1 MEKAGHWRPDTWIA
15 GLLKILLHLGVL
27 AVVILAI
34 GFLPIIFAPI
44 NLSPL
49 IKGIVMFGIGV
60 VVTLIVITIPNYLW
74 QREPLRRRGGNTG
87 MLLFYFFLIVF
98 GLYYTCSLLAAL
110 TRYEQSDVQESTL
123 MTLVIFGLLV
133 SNSVMEILRYY
144 LSFHGRKQLSG

>member
-1 MEKAGHWRPDTWIA
+1 MEKAGHRRPETWIA
-15 GLLKILLHLGVL
+15 GLLTVLLHLGIL

-44 NLSPL
+44 NLNPL

-60 VVTLIVITIPNYLW
+60 AVTLIVMIIPNYLW
-74 QREPLRRRGGNTG
+74 QREPPRRRGGNAG
-87 MLLFYFFLIVF
+87 MLLFYFFLIF

-123 MTLVIFGLLV
+123 MMLVVFGWLV
-133 SNSVMEILRYY
+133 SNSVAEILRYR
-144 LSFHGRKQLSG
+144 LHFRDRKLPSDL